1 MDVKKIQYKPGTMVL
16 DKETGELL
24 RVDFFSGNH
33 VYFVN
38 WNSGHSSHFDYI
50 GLLGTI
56 YIKTKAGKL
65 LYGRKNERK

>member
-24 RVDFFSGNH
+24 KVRYFEGNQVFFVKYNDGSDAH
-33 VYFVN
+33 
-38 WNSGHSSHFDYI
+38 WDYI
-50 GLLGTI
+50 GFLGSI

-65 LYGRKNERK
+65 LYGRKKSV

>member
-24 RVDFFSGNH
+24 KVSYFAYNK
-33 VYFVN
+33 VYFSSYV
-38 WNSGHSSHFDYI
+38 SGENAHWDYV
-50 GLLGTI
+50 GQLGNI

-65 LYGRKNERK
+65 LYGQKRSRE